1 MHQLYCNKTGKI
13 YCMLKEQ
20 VFIGISL
27 VLQWLEF
34 DAFNADAFNTSF
46 NLW

>member
-1 MHQLYCNKTGKI
+1 
-13 YCMLKEQ
+13 MLKEQ
-20 VFIGISL
+20 VFIGISP

-34 DAFNADAFNTSF
+34 DAFNASF

>member
-1 MHQLYCNKTGKI
+1 
-13 YCMLKEQ
+13 MLKEQ